1 MLRPRARQLKII
13 RRPEGN
19 PFEERESAMAHDD
32 ILLLLDPEFLVEHGH
47 PGHDRGHTRSDR
59 NRHYLIC
66 LLIIV
71 PNSAQANRTPADVW
85 AELRKFGC
93 LKSFTAFSQDV
104 TPVAWKWLSRTIGA
118 EDNKATQL
126 APERVLVLHVECLFA
141 YVEKQLVEHME
152 QVDKLFDTVWRVLH
166 KLDDITSQERI
177 GTVNVKEFHVA
188 MLKLKLIK
196 SPVVMLNVLA
206 TLGFVADSKPGTR
219 VRFADKVWPIVRAI
233 HHEQSSEMWATLPP
247 SDREIELQQWHMFW
261 NILELQYLPK
271 YLTDRLEMTFTNYL
285 IDRNGLEAALDDVLG
300 TLGMELYKE
309 EMTYLWESCNWDS
322 SETPIKKTQ
331 RFLRVLYLIS
341 LKRVFASVRHAG
353 GWVPEQEDL
362 EQSKWPAMDLPIT
375 LNAVDNSLERF
386 REHLHP
392 TCKSLLDPV
401 GAKWNM
407 LSWFSPDF
415 IRFAPPK
422 PPRPRDFFL
431 AQMIADIVG
440 NVPTS
445 PMDRPKLPSRPSMF
459 VKRMSSAVLS
469 RKTQSPSTRAISPA
483 SLAVIDSIAEDSSDI
498 DRTRLGKRLAK
509 ESFFVLEA
517 DVNSEPSDDE
527 ATDTAV
533 TTGDETGV
541 LGDRQPTVDEPTNQ
555 HDQADEEEEHRLKEM
570 AGSSKSPS
578 TKHKHRKESTKA
590 QEKKKKKK
598 KHDPALDEL
607 RRELFR
613 SIKDGNE
620 LAFKAMLSDPPL
632 KTLSSKA
639 SQDPIDKRLLVVDR
653 THHRSL
659 LHEAVFRNDAP
670 ITALLMA
677 TGMVRDIKPDK
688 YGSTP
693 LHIASH
699 LGDPAILRVLLAN
712 KDTYTN
718 PPSRCWINF
727 RSKIDEQDSE
737 GRTALIIAAHN
748 GHLSATHALFA
759 AGADPYV
766 IDTAGLT
773 AMMHAT
779 RQGHEEVAAQ
789 LRQLVLKGKRRSVAS
804 KPPAAATTKTTRG

>member
-1 MLRPRARQLKII
+1 MFCFRKKAKPVSALPPSKRIGSTLYMCVENNSFDKKKLKKQLEEEFPDAKNEDVEAFLKDIDEGSDVAPAAACFDLALDSSRSYEDQKAILLRNERARWLMMIFFSFWI
-13 RRPEGN
+13 
-19 PFEERESAMAHDD
+19 
-32 ILLLLDPEFLVEHGH
+32 
-47 PGHDRGHTRSDR
+47 
-59 NRHYLIC
+59 
-66 LLIIV
+66 
-71 PNSAQANRTPADVW
+71 PNSLLNTVILGMIEVTRAQANRTPADVW

-445 PMDRPKLPSRPSMF
+445 PMDRPKVRRASGRGVIGRSN
-459 VKRMSSAVLS
+459 
-469 RKTQSPSTRAISPA
+469 ST
-483 SLAVIDSIAEDSSDI
+483 D
-498 DRTRLGKRLAK
+498 
-509 ESFFVLEA
+509 
-517 DVNSEPSDDE
+517 
-527 ATDTAV
+527 
-533 TTGDETGV
+533 
-541 LGDRQPTVDEPTNQ
+541 
-555 HDQADEEEEHRLKEM
+555 
-570 AGSSKSPS
+570 
-578 TKHKHRKESTKA
+578 
-590 QEKKKKKK
+590 
-598 KHDPALDEL
+598 
-607 RRELFR
+607 
-613 SIKDGNE
+613 
-620 LAFKAMLSDPPL
+620 
-632 KTLSSKA
+632 
-639 SQDPIDKRLLVVDR
+639 
-653 THHRSL
+653 
-659 LHEAVFRNDAP
+659 
-670 ITALLMA
+670 
-677 TGMVRDIKPDK
+677 
-688 YGSTP
+688 
-693 LHIASH
+693 
-699 LGDPAILRVLLAN
+699 
-712 KDTYTN
+712 
-718 PPSRCWINF
+718 C
-727 RSKIDEQDSE
+727 
-737 GRTALIIAAHN
+737 
-748 GHLSATHALFA
+748 
-759 AGADPYV
+759 
-766 IDTAGLT
+766 
-773 AMMHAT
+773 
-779 RQGHEEVAAQ
+779 
-789 LRQLVLKGKRRSVAS
+789 
-804 KPPAAATTKTTRG
+804 